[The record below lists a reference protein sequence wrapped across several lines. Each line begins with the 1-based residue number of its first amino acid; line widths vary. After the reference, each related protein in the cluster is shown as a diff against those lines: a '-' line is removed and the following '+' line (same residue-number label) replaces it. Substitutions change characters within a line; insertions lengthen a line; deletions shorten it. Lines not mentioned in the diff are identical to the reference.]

1 MSARHTMTALLAV
14 LLFGCASHEGTYS
27 PGCAA
32 FAGDTISLSDGQ
44 FVWDKF
50 TDSISLDDEGNVINQ
65 FPGYPVQ
72 GSYRI
77 EGKLLIME
85 PASGEALADMYIQQY
100 NGHHYLLTAGQFE
113 AWKNTDEHNTCALVL
128 DQHSED

>member
-1 MSARHTMTALLAV
+1 MSTRRFMTVLLAV

-32 FAGDTISLSDGQ
+32 FAGDTITLSDGQ

-50 TDSISLDDEGNVINQ
+50 TDSINLDDEGNVISQ
-65 FPGYPVQ
+65 FPDYPMK

-77 EGKLLIME
+77 EGKLVIME
-85 PASGEALADMYIQQY
+85 TASGEVLADMYIQQY

-113 AWKNTDEHNTCALVL
+113 ARENTGEHNRCALVL
-128 DQHSED
+128 GEQS